1 MTQKEHNMKGPLRVS
16 YIHTFE
22 YNKSEKRRERERER
36 EFKKRAQVKIKN
48 SINIYRYHNLLF
60 CLHYLT

>member
-36 EFKKRAQVKIKN
+36 DTSSSENQKFN
-48 SINIYRYHNLLF
+48 
-60 CLHYLT
+60 

>member
-22 YNKSEKRRERERER
+22 YNKSEKERDRERER
-36 EFKKRAQVKIKN
+36 FKLQVLAKIKN

>member
-1 MTQKEHNMKGPLRVS
+1 MFGHMLWKNENKKRMTQKEHNMKGPLRVS

-36 EFKKRAQVKIKN
+36 EREFWDTSSSEN
-48 SINIYRYHNLLF
+48 
-60 CLHYLT
+60 

>member
-16 YIHTFE
+16 YIHTFDN
-22 YNKSEKRRERERER
+22 NKSEKERERER
-36 EFKKRAQVKIKN
+36 EFKKQAQVKIKN

>member
-22 YNKSEKRRERERER
+22 YNKSEKRSERERERER
-36 EFKKRAQVKIKN
+36 ERDLSYKF
-48 SINIYRYHNLLF
+48 
-60 CLHYLT
+60 

>member
-22 YNKSEKRRERERER
+22 YNKSEKRSERRERERER
-36 EFKKRAQVKIKN
+36 ERDSSYK
-48 SINIYRYHNLLF
+48 L
-60 CLHYLT
+60 